1 MPSYVVSGASRGL
14 GYAFIKVLASD
25 PANKVIGLARDK
37 KATEDRLKEDGFRN
51 VHILTADVT
60 DEAALR
66 QAAAESSRLLDGKG
80 LDVLINNAGYVSD
93 MSQLKPLTEFE
104 DDIPGIVD
112 DAQKSFNVNVIGV
125 LRTTYAF
132 LPLIQQGDL
141 KKVATISSGM
151 GDLDFVNE
159 FGVFQAAPYA
169 VSKAATSLL
178 VAKFQAGY
186 RDQGILF
193 FSICPGLVDTDAT
206 RTSPNF
212 GQLSLATEENLARLA
227 KIAALFQEKGV
238 VGGPPMD
245 PMVAARRSLA
255 AIDRFSL
262 EGGYGGSLLSHNGTR
277 RWMEPAE
284 E

>member
-60 DEAALR
+60 DEVGLR
-66 QAAAESSRLLDGKG
+66 QAAAESSRLLEGKG

-104 DDIPGIVD
+104 DDIQGIVD

-186 RDQGILF
+186 GDQGILF

-206 RTSPNF
+206 RASP
-212 GQLSLATEENLARLA
+212 TEENLARLA

-255 AIDRFSL
+255 AIDRLSL

-277 RWMEPAE
+277 RWMEPAQE
-284 E
+284 

>member
-25 PANKVIGLARDK
+25 PVNTVIGLARNK
-37 KATEDRLKEDGFRN
+37 KATETRLREDGVTN

-60 DEAALR
+60 DESALR
-66 QAAAESSRLLDGKG
+66 DAAAEASRILDGKG

-93 MSQLKPLTEFE
+93 VSQLKPLTEFE
-104 DDIPGIVD
+104 DDVQGIVD
-112 DAQKSFNVNVIGV
+112 DAQKSFDINVIGV

-159 FGVFQAAPYA
+159 YGVFQAAPYA

-178 VAKFQAGY
+178 VAKFQASY
-186 RDQGILF
+186 KDQGILF
-193 FSICPGLVDTDAT
+193 FSICPGLVDTDAI
-206 RTSPNF
+206 RTTPS
-212 GQLSLATEENLARLA
+212 EENLARLA
-227 KIAALFQEKGV
+227 KIAALFQQKGV
-238 VGGPPMD
+238 VGAPPMD
-245 PMVAARRSLA
+245 PMVAAKRGLA
-255 AIDRFSL
+255 AIDRSSL
-262 EGGYGGSLLSHNGTR
+262 EGATVVCY
-277 RWMEPAE
+277 
-284 E
+284 